1 MHFNP
6 RKNLDV
12 FGHRNAFLI
21 RKFTVKNVVIVGG
34 GITGLAA
41 AYHLQ
46 TKAPKDK
53 LTWHLLESSAR
64 FGGKIQSVRERG
76 FTIEA
81 GPDSFMVKKSPLL
94 DLCRSLSLDSEFI
107 NASQAGIF
115 VWNQSRLDP
124 IPEGVTTMALTKIR
138 PFLQSRLLS
147 WPGKMRMGMEM
158 FVPRKVSVA
167 DESLASFVRRRLGQQ
182 ALDKIAAPLL
192 AGIHNADPDKLSL
205 QSTFPLFLELERKYG
220 SLMRGFRAQQKRT
233 PVAHSQTGRKPAGPF
248 LSLRGGMQALV
259 NALVSELPSEC
270 LSLNAPVRSVS
281 CTSSES
287 YTITLDDGA
296 RLNASSVLLA
306 TPAYATADLIENV
319 DPGFGAQLRNIPYSS
334 TANVSLAFK
343 REDIPHPLNGSGFL
357 VPRKENRTIT
367 ACTWSSVK
375 FEDRAPEGFVLLR
388 VFLGGGRLTNLTRW
402 NDDDLI
408 NLALR
413 ELRSIIK
420 IMAPP
425 VLAKT
430 FRWING
436 APQYEVGH
444 ASRVDEIER
453 LASSYP
459 GLYLAGA
466 AYRGGG
472 VPDCV
477 RSGIEQAQKIIDNV
491 ARERNDAA
499 LVA

>member
-1 MHFNP
+1 MSSFRPGLSQTVIGEEVGKPDAESCEFRSGRLQPANRDRRSHDDSTCCILIESHNVGKTRPFFAPGNDFCMSGSSLHEKPDSSGSIERPEQNP
-6 RKNLDV
+6 APSV
-12 FGHRNAFLI
+12 SSS
-21 RKFTVKNVVIVGG
+21 
-34 GITGLAA
+34 GIFQTNIAA
-41 AYHLQ
+41 ARLGFE
-46 TKAPKDK
+46 PS
-53 LTWHLLESSAR
+53 LGRILESCRAYLLFVGNHAVGQTIR
-64 FGGKIQSVRERG
+64 GKVGAS
-76 FTIEA
+76 
-81 GPDSFMVKKSPLL
+81 
-94 DLCRSLSLDSEFI
+94 DL
-107 NASQAGIF
+107 
-115 VWNQSRLDP
+115 
-124 IPEGVTTMALTKIR
+124 
-138 PFLQSRLLS
+138 
-147 WPGKMRMGMEM
+147 
-158 FVPRKVSVA
+158 
-167 DESLASFVRRRLGQQ
+167 
-182 ALDKIAAPLL
+182 
-192 AGIHNADPDKLSL
+192 
-205 QSTFPLFLELERKYG
+205 
-220 SLMRGFRAQQKRT
+220 
-233 PVAHSQTGRKPAGPF
+233 
-248 LSLRGGMQALV
+248 
-259 NALVSELPSEC
+259 
-270 LSLNAPVRSVS
+270 APVRSVS

-287 YTITLDDGA
+287 YTITLDDGPSQ
-296 RLNASSVLLA
+296 RLFSLVGYPGLCHRRFNR
-306 TPAYATADLIENV
+306 NV

-343 REDIPHPLNGSGFL
+343 REEIPHPLNGSGFL

-453 LASSYP
+453 LTSSYP